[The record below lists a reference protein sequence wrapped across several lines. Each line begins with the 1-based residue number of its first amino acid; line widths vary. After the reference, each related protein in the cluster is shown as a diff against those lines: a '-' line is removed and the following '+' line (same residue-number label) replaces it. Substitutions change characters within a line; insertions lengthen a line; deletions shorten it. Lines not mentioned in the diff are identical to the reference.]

1 MGILSNAK
9 WVALSQS
16 IKILVILIN
25 LVVLARLIP
34 PADFGLMAMALVVV
48 NLANL
53 IRDFGTSAAI
63 IQRQSLSDKTI
74 NAVFW
79 LNVIVGGLLL
89 TIIIVFSPVISY
101 VFNEPRLITIL
112 CLLSISFPIACS
124 SSTHL
129 ALLEKKS
136 KFKRIAFIEVSS
148 SLIAVTGAII
158 LAYKNFGVYS
168 LVFQAITS
176 SVLSA
181 VQIWIASRW
190 RPNFSN
196 IIDISEIKNI
206 FGFSGNLTAFNFINY
221 FSRNADT
228 MIIGYYMSASILG
241 AYSLAYRIMLFPIQ
255 NLTFVAS
262 RALFPIFSENQDNNP
277 VLKKTYLNAVYFILL
292 IVLPLMVGLATL
304 SRPFVNLVFG
314 QQWFLV
320 GELLKWLAPTAI
332 IQSVLSSTG
341 VIFMTK
347 GRTDILLKLGVFSTV
362 LQVLAFII
370 GVHFGIVNFAKIYF
384 FANIINFIPVMFLVM
399 KLIDGSII
407 ELLKK
412 TYTIVI
418 HSAIM
423 AFALILC
430 CEFLP
435 YFNSIESFI
444 KLVLISLLGC
454 GIYVSLIFLTEF
466 AKIKEFKSKP
476 ANNIKSN

>member
-1 MGILSNAK
+1 
-9 WVALSQS
+9 
-16 IKILVILIN
+16 
-25 LVVLARLIP
+25 
-34 PADFGLMAMALVVV
+34 
-48 NLANL
+48 
-53 IRDFGTSAAI
+53 
-63 IQRQSLSDKTI
+63 
-74 NAVFW
+74 
-79 LNVIVGGLLL
+79 
-89 TIIIVFSPVISY
+89 
-101 VFNEPRLITIL
+101 
-112 CLLSISFPIACS
+112 
-124 SSTHL
+124 
-129 ALLEKKS
+129 
-136 KFKRIAFIEVSS
+136 
-148 SLIAVTGAII
+148 
-158 LAYKNFGVYS
+158 
-168 LVFQAITS
+168 
-176 SVLSA
+176 
-181 VQIWIASRW
+181 
-190 RPNFSN
+190 
-196 IIDISEIKNI
+196 
-206 FGFSGNLTAFNFINY
+206 
-221 FSRNADT
+221 
-228 MIIGYYMSASILG
+228 
-241 AYSLAYRIMLFPIQ
+241 
-255 NLTFVAS
+255 
-262 RALFPIFSENQDNNP
+262 
-277 VLKKTYLNAVYFILL
+277 
-292 IVLPLMVGLATL
+292 L

-347 GRTDILLKLGVFSTV
+347 GRTDVLLKLGVFSTV